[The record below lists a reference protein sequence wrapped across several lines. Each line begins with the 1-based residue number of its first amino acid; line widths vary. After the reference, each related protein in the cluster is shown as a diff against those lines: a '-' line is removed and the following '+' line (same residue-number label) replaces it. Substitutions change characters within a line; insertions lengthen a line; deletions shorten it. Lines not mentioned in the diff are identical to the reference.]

1 MPRPGGTLSQQSP
14 ASVIRGSW
22 SSRLSQIAILS
33 LAVYG
38 FLRQPLPMKDAG
50 ERLIHCEREG
60 CTIAGNT
67 QMKSYPFLCEDD
79 KYETLILNGV
89 PHKEGILR

>member
-22 SSRLSQIAILS
+22 SSRLNQIAILS

-38 FLRQPLPMKDAG
+38 FLRQPLPMKDAV
-50 ERLIHCEREG
+50 REK
-60 CTIAGNT
+60 AA
-67 QMKSYPFLCEDD
+67 Q
-79 KYETLILNGV
+79 
-89 PHKEGILR
+89 